1 MRNGSKD
8 PKINSRMV
16 VFILAQAF
24 KISPLEVY
32 KMPKDLVDDML
43 LFYFSSEELKNQEME
58 KMTKKHKM

>member
-1 MRNGSKD
+1 
-8 PKINSRMV
+8 MV

>member
-1 MRNGSKD
+1 MRKGSKD

-32 KMPKDLVDDML
+32 KMPKSLVDDML
-43 LFYFSSEELKNQEME
+43 LFYFSSEELKNEEME
-58 KMTKKHKM
+58 KIKRQNKM